1 MSLVRKCDN
10 VDHCTI
16 CIMIFHLCCCWRS
29 ITVQKCAFW
38 CFFICL
44 FVLWLLLLFCGL
56 FVGFWFFVVVVVIV
70 VVFWFLG
77 CRVQVMA
84 ALLL

>member
-1 MSLVRKCDN
+1 MLFGV
-10 VDHCTI
+10 
-16 CIMIFHLCCCWRS
+16 
-29 ITVQKCAFW
+29 
-38 CFFICL
+38 FFICL
-44 FVLWLLLLFCGL
+44 FVLWLLLLLFCGL
-56 FVGFWFFVVVVVIV
+56 FVGFWFFVVVVTV